1 MPLSNKDKAIHEMPD
16 NAEIAQKDKTAVWH
30 HLTQHK
36 NFETSDPFIVAEDRG
51 MIVIDTKGNE
61 YLDAISGGAWS
72 VNVGYG
78 RDRISEKSRSTTY
91 ENVLLCG
98 KRRDHSGGFI
108 CRSTAQKC
116 RVWAAFIIL
125 TQAQKP
131 I

>member
-1 MPLSNKDKAIHEMPD
+1 MDEMPD

-61 YLDAISGGAWS
+61 YLDAISDGVWS

-78 RDRISEKSRSTTY
+78 RKRISEKVAQQLTKMCY
-91 ENVLLCG
+91 YAG
-98 KRRDHSGGFI
+98 SGGTIPGALFADQLLKNAGSGP
-108 CRSTAQKC
+108 RLL
-116 RVWAAFIIL
+116 F
-125 TQAQKP
+125 
-131 I
+131 